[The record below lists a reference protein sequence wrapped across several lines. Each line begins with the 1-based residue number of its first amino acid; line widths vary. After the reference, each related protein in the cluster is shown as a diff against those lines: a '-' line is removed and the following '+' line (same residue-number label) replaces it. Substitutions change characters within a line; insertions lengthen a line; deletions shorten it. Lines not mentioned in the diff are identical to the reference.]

1 MNIKEVHD
9 SWKQKGFPFYPTDN
23 KWRDNIFN
31 QLVNFKR
38 DTLIDKKNK
47 IIGQSAHG
55 LNLAWSYM
63 KHAWGIKCG
72 KMKTPM
78 EIWEDEEHLTKGL
91 NKILTGTFFEKK
103 PAHMITESDMRS
115 MLRRYSGTQMV
126 SNFRPTAAAVMYDI
140 FVDKDSPLEGTT
152 AGTVWDPSMGY
163 GGRLLGAI
171 SAGVNYIGTDPCIPT
186 YEGLEQIRDQYG
198 HKDKSYKLL
207 RQGSETY
214 VPMQNSLDF
223 VFTSPPYFGWEAYG
237 DEPEQ
242 SSIKFSTSDMWKE
255 KFLKQTIANAY
266 TGLKPGKYLALNVA
280 NTKQYKTFEEDTVDL
295 AKEVGFTHTD
305 TWWLSLSTQQG
316 GSKKS
321 NLDNFV
327 EVTKKIEDPKQ
338 KQQYMGE
345 YKRPD
350 IPGRKFEP
358 TFIFKK

>member
-1 MNIKEVHD
+1 MNIKQVHD
-9 SWKQKGFPFYPTDN
+9 DWKNKGFPYYPTDT
-23 KWRDNIFN
+23 KWRNDIFN
-31 QLVNFKR
+31 QLVNFRR
-38 DTLIDKKNK
+38 DTLIDRKNK

-78 EIWEDEEHLTKGL
+78 EVWEDEEHLSKGL
-91 NKILTGTFFEKK
+91 NKILTGTFFKQK
-103 PAHMITESDMRS
+103 PAHEITESDMRS

-126 SNFRPTAAAVMYDI
+126 SNFRPTAAAAMYDV
-140 FVDKDSPLEGTT
+140 FVDKDSPLEGTE

-171 SAGVNYIGTDPCIPT
+171 AAGVNYIGTDPCIPT
-186 YEGLEQIRDQYG
+186 FEGLEKIRDEYG
-198 HKDKSYKLL
+198 HNHKSYTLL
-207 RQGSETY
+207 RQGSETFA
-214 VPMQNSLDF
+214 PPDNSIDF

-242 SSIKFSTSDMWKE
+242 SSIKFSTSDIWKE

-266 TGLKPGKYLALNVA
+266 IGLKPGKYLALNVA

-295 AKEVGFTHTD
+295 AKEVGFEHTD

-316 GSKKS
+316 GER
-321 NLDNFV
+321 V
-327 EVTKKIEDPKQ
+327 VTIDGVVQETKQ
-338 KQQYMGE
+338 KQQYMGK

-350 IPGRKFEP
+350 ISGRKFEP

>member
-1 MNIKEVHD
+1 MNLKEVHD
-9 SWKQKGFPFYPTDN
+9 DWKKRGFPYYPTSRI
-23 KWRDNIFN
+23 WRDNIFQ
-31 QLVNFKR
+31 QLVNFRR
-38 DTLIDKKNK
+38 DTLIDRKNK

-63 KHAWGIKCG
+63 EHAWGIKCG

-78 EIWEDEEHLTKGL
+78 EVWEDEEHLKKGL
-91 NKILTGTFFEKK
+91 NKILSGTFFKQQ
-103 PAHMITESDMRS
+103 PAHKITESDMRS

-126 SNFRPTAAAVMYDI
+126 SNFRPTAAAAMYDV
-140 FVDKDSPLEGTT
+140 FVDKDSPLEGTE

-171 SAGVNYIGTDPCIPT
+171 AAGVNYIGTDPCIPT
-186 YEGLEQIRDQYG
+186 YEGLEKIRDEYG
-198 HKDKSYKLL
+198 HEHKSYTLL
-207 RQGSETY
+207 RQGSETFI
-214 VPMQNSLDF
+214 PPNNSIDF

-266 TGLKPGKYLALNVA
+266 IGLKPGKYLALNVA
-280 NTKQYKTFEEDTVDL
+280 NTKQYKTFEEDTVEL
-295 AKEVGFTHTD
+295 AKEVGFEHTD

-316 GSKKS
+316 GER
-321 NLDNFV
+321 V
-327 EVTKKIEDPKQ
+327 VTIDGVVQETKQ

-350 IPGRKFEP
+350 ISGRKFEP
-358 TFIFKK
+358 VFIFKK

>member
-163 GGRLLGAI
+163 GGR
-171 SAGVNYIGTDPCIPT
+171 
-186 YEGLEQIRDQYG
+186 
-198 HKDKSYKLL
+198 
-207 RQGSETY
+207 
-214 VPMQNSLDF
+214 
-223 VFTSPPYFGWEAYG
+223 
-237 DEPEQ
+237 
-242 SSIKFSTSDMWKE
+242 
-255 KFLKQTIANAY
+255 
-266 TGLKPGKYLALNVA
+266 
-280 NTKQYKTFEEDTVDL
+280 
-295 AKEVGFTHTD
+295 
-305 TWWLSLSTQQG
+305 
-316 GSKKS
+316 
-321 NLDNFV
+321 
-327 EVTKKIEDPKQ
+327 
-338 KQQYMGE
+338 
-345 YKRPD
+345 
-350 IPGRKFEP
+350 
-358 TFIFKK
+358 